1 MQSRGKFLLGLALAF
16 LGGAVIGL
24 AIGGY
29 EGFSYG
35 SSYLNHYYIYRDA
48 RDAQSQVV
56 ILRHLRMEEKDQAIE
71 LLENRLD
78 DQLVMFDPVEPFPG
92 LTSREMSEINKGI
105 SDSKEYRLAYPRK
118 SNRSFVDEMVRN
130 VFLREPYK

>member
-29 EGFSYG
+29 EGFSHG
-35 SSYLNHYYIYRDA
+35 SSYTHHDYIYRDA
-48 RDAQSQVV
+48 RDVQSQVV
-56 ILRHLRMEEKDQAIE
+56 ILRHLRKEESDQAIE
-71 LLENRLD
+71 LLEGHLD
-78 DQLVMFDPVEPFPG
+78 DQLVMFDPSEPFPG
-92 LTSREMSEINKGI
+92 LTGREMSEINKAI
-105 SDSKEYRLAYPRK
+105 SDSKEYRAVYPRK